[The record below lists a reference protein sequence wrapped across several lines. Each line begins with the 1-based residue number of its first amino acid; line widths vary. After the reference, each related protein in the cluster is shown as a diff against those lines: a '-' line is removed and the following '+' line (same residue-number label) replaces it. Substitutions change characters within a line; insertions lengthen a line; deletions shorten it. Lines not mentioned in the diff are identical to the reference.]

1 MSKIELPRISKYK
14 RVYPKSLRPQPDDNY
29 PMTERYYHK
38 AFSDQGLTSAH
49 LTLDQIEQACL
60 EYSLGDRRKRQETDI
75 YEVYEFFED
84 FVHDD
89 DKHNSL
95 RKGEREYEPDFNDG
109 DGRWSFS
116 YVK

>member
-1 MSKIELPRISKYK
+1 
-14 RVYPKSLRPQPDDNY
+14 
-29 PMTERYYHK
+29 MTERYYHK